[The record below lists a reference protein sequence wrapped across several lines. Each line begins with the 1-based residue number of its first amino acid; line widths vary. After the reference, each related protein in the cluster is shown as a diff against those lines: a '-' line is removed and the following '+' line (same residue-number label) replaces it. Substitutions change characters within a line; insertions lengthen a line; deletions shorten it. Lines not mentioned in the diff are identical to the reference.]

1 MNKPQEIAN
10 YIILEAYK
18 NDGEIDFEEL
28 NIEADWQLM
37 SQVNDILKVY
47 GNLMAEL
54 TDETWAS
61 YSLNAHGNDFASQGA
76 FQGLEQERK
85 IDRTA
90 KKFSILAVV
99 IAFASLIVSII
110 AICK

>member
-61 YSLNAHGNDFASQGA
+61 YSLTAHGNDFASQGA

-90 KKFSILAVV
+90 KRFSILAVV

-110 AICK
+110 ASCK

>member
-10 YIILEAYK
+10 SIILETYK
-18 NDGEIDFEEL
+18 NNGKIEFAKL
-28 NIEADWQLM
+28 NLEADWQLM
-37 SQVNDILKVY
+37 AQVNEILKEY
-47 GNLMAEL
+47 GSLYGEL
-54 TDETWAS
+54 SNETWHS
-61 YSLNAHGNDFASQGA
+61 YSLNGSDFASQGA
-76 FQGLEQERK
+76 FLGLERERK

-90 KKFSILAVV
+90 KRFSILAVV

>member
-37 SQVNDILKVY
+37 SQVNDIL
-47 GNLMAEL
+47 L
-54 TDETWAS
+54 
-61 YSLNAHGNDFASQGA
+61 
-76 FQGLEQERK
+76 
-85 IDRTA
+85 
-90 KKFSILAVV
+90 
-99 IAFASLIVSII
+99 SLIHISEPTRH
-110 AICK
+110 

>member
-10 YIILEAYK
+10 SIILETYK
-18 NDGEIDFEEL
+18 NNGKIEFAKL
-28 NIEADWQLM
+28 NLEADWQLM
-37 SQVNDILKVY
+37 AQVNEILKEY
-47 GNLMAEL
+47 GSLYGEL
-54 TDETWAS
+54 SNETWHS
-61 YSLNAHGNDFASQGA
+61 YSLNAYGSDFASQGA
-76 FQGLEQERK
+76 FLGLGRERK

-90 KKFSILAVV
+90 KRFSILAVV

>member
-10 YIILEAYK
+10 SILLETYK
-18 NDGEIDFEEL
+18 NNGKIEFAKL
-28 NIEADWQLM
+28 NLEADWQLLA
-37 SQVNDILKVY
+37 QVNEILKEY
-47 GNLMAEL
+47 GSLYGEL
-54 TDETWAS
+54 SNETWHS
-61 YSLNAHGNDFASQGA
+61 YSLNAYGRDFASQGA
-76 FQGLEQERK
+76 FQGLDRERK

-90 KKFSILAVV
+90 KRFSILAVA

>member
-10 YIILEAYK
+10 SIILKTYK
-18 NDGEIDFEEL
+18 NNGKIEFAKL
-28 NIEADWQLM
+28 NLEADWQLLA
-37 SQVNDILKVY
+37 QVNEILKEY
-47 GNLMAEL
+47 GSLYGEL
-54 TDETWAS
+54 SNETWHS
-61 YSLNAHGNDFASQGA
+61 YSLNAYGSDFASQGA

-90 KKFSILAVV
+90 KRFS

>member
-18 NDGEIDFEEL
+18 NDGEIDFEKL
-28 NIEADWQLM
+28 NIEADWRLM
-37 SQVNDILKVY
+37 SQVNDI
-47 GNLMAEL
+47 
-54 TDETWAS
+54 
-61 YSLNAHGNDFASQGA
+61 LNAHGNDFASQGA

-99 IAFASLIVSII
+99 IAFASFIVSII

>member
-61 YSLNAHGNDFASQGA
+61 YSLSAYGNDFASQG
-76 FQGLEQERK
+76 G
-85 IDRTA
+85 
-90 KKFSILAVV
+90 FSRIGAGEKNR
-99 IAFASLIVSII
+99 SYR
-110 AICK
+110 